1 MTLNKCVRGFLQ
13 GYNDAIAKIFYEVNA
28 MRTLYTPSDVAKQLM
43 IKPSTLRKYADLL
56 EIEGYSFEK
65 NERNHRKYR
74 DSDVMIFRKLIDMKN
89 DTDMTLENATKRVVA
104 WYQGVEVLPLER
116 HEIERYEDDDFNAT
130 PLQAMIEE
138 QSKIIAKQNEL
149 LQELTTRLVEQ
160 DQRAL
165 QRENDLL
172 NAIQTIQES
181 QKVIAL
187 NNSEA
192 TKEGVAKQE
201 ERDKMLMQTIREVQ
215 EVKKMIA
222 STNNRKWYK
231 FWK

>member
-1 MTLNKCVRGFLQ
+1 MK
-13 GYNDAIAKIFYEVNA
+13 
-28 MRTLYTPSDVAKQLM
+28 TLYTPSDVAKQLM

-74 DSDVMIFRKLIDMKN
+74 DSDVMVFRKLIDIKN

-116 HEIERYEDDDFNAT
+116 HEVERYEDADFNAT
-130 PLQAMIEE
+130 PLQAMIKE
-138 QSKIIAKQNEL
+138 QSTIIEKQNEL

-165 QRENDLL
+165 QRENDLF
-172 NAIQTIQES
+172 NAIQTLQDS
-181 QKVIAL
+181 QKAIAL
-187 NNSEA
+187 NNNDAMRED
-192 TKEGVAKQE
+192 VAKQQ

-215 EVKKMIA
+215 EVKKMLA
-222 STNNRKWYK
+222 STKDRKWYE